1 MNGLTLAQ
9 QAAQLTAMGF
19 ACTTSRSELTAE
31 GQIRPSQVSDCYN
44 IALLCPERRPPRTY
58 VTTPLRAGWENAPH
72 LYPSDKAGRWAGL
85 PRLCLF
91 DRPWRHGTAL
101 KKTIV
106 PWAAEWLVYYEVWLT
121 TGQWLGGGT
130 RPTGRQR
137 DTMSRYPLFRGV
149 HGGS

>member
-9 QAAQLTAMGF
+9 QAAQLEAMGF
-19 ACTTSRSELTAE
+19 ACALSRSELAAE
-31 GQIRPSQVSDCYN
+31 GKIRPSQISNSYN
-44 IALLCPERRPPRTY
+44 IALLCPDRGAPRTY
-58 VTTPLRAGWENAPH
+58 VTTPLRAGWESTPH

-91 DRPWRHGTAL
+91 DLPWRRGTAL
-101 KKTIV
+101 TKTIV

-130 RPTGRQR
+130 HPTGPQR
-137 DTMSRYPLFRGV
+137 GTKSRLPPFRG
-149 HGGS
+149 GSR